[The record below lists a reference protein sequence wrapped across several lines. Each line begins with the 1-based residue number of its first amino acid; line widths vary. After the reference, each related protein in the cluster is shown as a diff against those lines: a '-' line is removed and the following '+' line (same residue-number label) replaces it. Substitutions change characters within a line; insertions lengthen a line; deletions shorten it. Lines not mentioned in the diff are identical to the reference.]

1 MSTGV
6 RHRSWSGIEGALANL
21 SLVWMGSGRGAS
33 CALALLGTLAVARA
47 AERDCAA
54 LGFTQALRCSS
65 CAKLEALVHDDELH
79 GDCLACCAE
88 DAAGQA
94 LLAVRARLEVCQ

>member
-1 MSTGV
+1 MG
-6 RHRSWSGIEGALANL
+6 RH
-21 SLVWMGSGRGAS
+21 S

-79 GDCLACCAE
+79 GDCLACCA
-88 DAAGQA
+88 DDTAAA
-94 LLAVRARLEVCQ
+94 SAAFASARLEVCQ

>member
-1 MSTGV
+1 MG
-6 RHRSWSGIEGALANL
+6 RH
-21 SLVWMGSGRGAS
+21 S

>member
-1 MSTGV
+1 MV
-6 RHRSWSGIEGALANL
+6 ARQA
-21 SLVWMGSGRGAS
+21 V
-33 CALALLGTLAVARA
+33 LALGLAVAAA

-65 CAKLEALVHDDELH
+65 CAQLEAIVKDEELH

-88 DAAGQA
+88 DCGAGGVA
-94 LLAVRARLEVCQ
+94 FARARLEVCQ